1 MARPALPR
9 RDYRT
14 LDAIVV
20 IGSMVMLS
28 GMILGF
34 FLVKVEPE
42 IAPILSSIGT
52 GILALPAM
60 YGAFRWGSSVN
71 KGEPRDDGD
80 RP

>member
-1 MARPALPR
+1 MASPMPR

-20 IGSMVMLS
+20 VGSMVMLS
-28 GMILGF
+28 GMIVGF

-60 YGAFRWGSSVN
+60 YGAFRWGSSVS
-71 KGEPRDDGD
+71 KTEHHEGGGS
-80 RP
+80 